1 MVYVLFVHKKS
12 FSKRIFCIIFIK
24 IKKLRKNKKKN
35 IFSGWFFWWV
45 FYCQPWK
52 VARLLLERGANPNL
66 RIPAP
71 DMETAS
77 QSPLV
82 SAFASVC
89 RSGSGWL
96 LQSGF
101 GSVYFLVLRL
111 VPLGIWTYFP
121 IRSLGSFW
129 LSSRYL
135 YLLFGIQI
143 GSFCLDFTDSFV
155 FFPEPN
161 LQFSVKR

>member
-1 MVYVLFVHKKS
+1 MS
-12 FSKRIFCIIFIK
+12 F
-24 IKKLRKNKKKN
+24 L
-35 IFSGWFFWWV
+35 GGFFGWV

-82 SAFASVC
+82 SAFP
-89 RSGSGWL
+89 L
-96 LQSGF
+96 IQPGF

-111 VPLGIWTYFP
+111 LFP
-121 IRSLGSFW
+121 
-129 LSSRYL
+129 
-135 YLLFGIQI
+135 
-143 GSFCLDFTDSFV
+143 
-155 FFPEPN
+155 
-161 LQFSVKR
+161 

>member
-1 MVYVLFVHKKS
+1 LYFQFHKKL
-12 FSKRIFCIIFIK
+12 K
-24 IKKLRKNKKKN
+24 IKTKQKIKTFFVGFLGG
-35 IFSGWFFWWV
+35 FFGFFWGV

-89 RSGSGWL
+89 RSGSG
-96 LQSGF
+96 
-101 GSVYFLVLRL
+101 
-111 VPLGIWTYFP
+111 
-121 IRSLGSFW
+121 
-129 LSSRYL
+129 
-135 YLLFGIQI
+135 
-143 GSFCLDFTDSFV
+143 
-155 FFPEPN
+155 
-161 LQFSVKR
+161 